1 MPCGER
7 VSSWSDIGAVE
18 LNEAFA
24 VQSLACIDAWR
35 IDPKLVNAKGGAISI
50 GHPLGASGGRI
61 LGTLAK
67 RLAES
72 GERWGVAAI
81 CIGVGQGLAVV
92 LENVARR
99 RTAVVTAVLCAD
111 PDEAVAGI
119 ADGSVVLIGGFGM
132 AGMPVELIDALIRT
146 DAGDLTVV
154 SNNAGNGDTGLA
166 ALLAAGRVRKMVCSF
181 PRQSDSWVF
190 DRLYR
195 AGEIELELVPQG
207 NLAERMRA
215 AGAGIGAFFTP
226 TGAGT
231 PLADGKETREINGRT
246 HVLEYPIH
254 GDVALIKAH
263 RADRL
268 GNLVYRK
275 TARNF
280 GPVMATAAA
289 TVDCPGQR
297 GGRDRRAGPG
307 KHCHPRHLRGQAG
320 GGMSGAIMKTREQPS
335 RGTTGLNKHQI
346 AALVARDIPRGPYVN
361 LGIGQPTIV
370 ADHLAEGSG
379 VVLHTENGMLNMGR
393 AAVGDEID
401 PDLTNAGKIPVTEL
415 PGASYFHQ
423 ADSFAMM
430 RGGHLD
436 VCVLGAFQVSTGR

>member
-1 MPCGER
+1 M
-7 VSSWSDIGAVE
+7 
-18 LNEAFA
+18 
-24 VQSLACIDAWR
+24 
-35 IDPKLVNAKGGAISI
+35 
-50 GHPLGASGGRI
+50 
-61 LGTLAK
+61 
-67 RLAES
+67 
-72 GERWGVAAI
+72 
-81 CIGVGQGLAVV
+81 
-92 LENVARR
+92 
-99 RTAVVTAVLCAD
+99 TAVLCAD

-119 ADGSVVLIGGFGM
+119 GNGSVVLIGGFGM

-195 AGEIELELVPQG
+195 AGQIELELVPQG

-246 HVLEYPIH
+246 QVLEYPIQ

-280 GPVMATAAA
+280 GPVMATAAS
-289 TVDCPGQR
+289 TVVAQVSEVVEIGELDPEKIVTPGIYV
-297 GGRDRRAGPG
+297 DR
-307 KHCHPRHLRGQAG
+307 
-320 GGMSGAIMKTREQPS
+320 
-335 RGTTGLNKHQI
+335 
-346 AALVARDIPRGPYVN
+346 LVAI
-361 LGIGQPTIV
+361 
-370 ADHLAEGSG
+370 
-379 VVLHTENGMLNMGR
+379 
-393 AAVGDEID
+393 
-401 PDLTNAGKIPVTEL
+401 
-415 PGASYFHQ
+415 
-423 ADSFAMM
+423 
-430 RGGHLD
+430 
-436 VCVLGAFQVSTGR
+436 